1 MTPELPAWLTALD
14 PAWLNAATLG
24 LMFVEGAGVP
34 GIPGILPMLAQAA
47 LISAGATSYPEAVLW
62 GALGNFLGSLAGY
75 ALGAEILERLP
86 ARWRERME
94 TPRVRRLTAHAGPLL
109 IVLSR
114 SVGSL
119 RTPVTWTAR
128 ALGVRPA
135 PFTLWALVGAVLHVG
150 LWQYLLWKSG
160 EAALRYV
167 RRAEADL
174 TPVLLL
180 AALGAALWWGVRR
193 LRGRREDGTGSPP
206 A

>member
-34 GIPGILPMLAQAA
+34 GVPGILPMLAQAA
-47 LISAGATSYPEAVLW
+47 LMGAGRTSYADAVLW
-62 GALGNFLGSLAGY
+62 GALGNFLGSLTGY
-75 ALGAEILERLP
+75 ALGGRILARLP
-86 ARWRERME
+86 ARWRERVQ
-94 TPRVRRLTAHAGPLL
+94 TPRIRRLTAHAGPLL

-128 ALGVRPA
+128 ALGVRSV

-150 LWQYLLWKSG
+150 LWQYALWKSG

-167 RRAEADL
+167 QRAEADL
-174 TPVLLL
+174 TPALLL
-180 AALGAALWWGVRR
+180 AALGGAVVGSAAVQDAGEEQV
-193 LRGRREDGTGSPP
+193 
-206 A
+206 